1 MTPTRRQL
9 FGWIL
14 GVTRPVLA
22 PLGLSTLCRLADQ
35 FLGVSIFALGA
46 WAVVSVADPS
56 GTGRGAPSL
65 ATIVGLLV
73 VACLLKAGFRYAEH
87 FLGHLVAFKALEL
100 LRTEIFRAL
109 MPRAPRVMLTSRSGG
124 LMARATK
131 DVDRIEV
138 FFAHTI
144 APVVSA
150 VVVPIVVLLLVG
162 WSASWL
168 VAASAAP
175 FVVAAIVVTPVL
187 GSRSSLRAS
196 RRVAGTRSRLV
207 QHVTDSLQGMREV
220 VSYGNTGR
228 RLDQTDDLGAELAR
242 CSRLPTWWAA
252 LRRGG
257 NHMLML
263 AAAIAMVCVG
273 LEEAKAGPIDAAA
286 LAAGIAAVVRLT
298 EVIRGVE
305 DLAASVS
312 TSLASAERVWETV
325 HSPILVPD
333 GTVELERARAHEVS
347 WEAVSYHYP
356 GSSRAALEDVT
367 VRAEAGRWT
376 CLVGASGS
384 GKSTLAQL
392 ALRFDDPAAGRV
404 LVGGHDIR
412 DLTGD
417 TLRRDVAIVTQRT
430 HLFRGTV
437 AENLRLVR
445 PEASD
450 ENLVWACQAACLH
463 DDILALPQ
471 GYDTVVGERG
481 ASLSGG
487 QCQRLALARALLA
500 EPAVLVLDE
509 FTSHLDPA
517 LAERVRAAVR
527 AATPGVTVIEVSHRL
542 SQIRDVDQVVVLDAG
557 RLVQS
562 GTPDGL
568 LAVDGPLRRLA
579 DRETVSV

>member
-1 MTPTRRQL
+1 MTPTRREL

-14 GVTRPVLA
+14 AVTRPVLA

-46 WAVVSVADPS
+46 WAVVSLARP
-56 GTGRGAPSL
+56 TGGAEPLSL
-65 ATIVGLLV
+65 WIIVGLLV
-73 VACLLKAGFRYAEH
+73 AACLLKAAFRYAEH

-100 LRTEIFRAL
+100 LRTEIFHAL
-109 MPRAPRVMLTSRSGG
+109 VPRAPRIMLTSRSGG

-138 FFAHTI
+138 FFAHTL
-144 APVVSA
+144 APVISA
-150 VVVPIVVLLLVG
+150 VVVPMVVLVLIG
-162 WSASWL
+162 ATTSWL
-168 VAASAAP
+168 VAVSAAP
-175 FVVAAIVVTPVL
+175 FVLTAIVVTPVL
-187 GSRSSLRAS
+187 GSRCSLRAS
-196 RRVAGTRSRLV
+196 RRVARTRSRLV
-207 QHVTDSLQGMREV
+207 QHVTDTLQGMREV
-220 VSYGNTGR
+220 VSYGNVSR
-228 RLDQTDDLGAELAR
+228 RLDEADGLGTELAR
-242 CSRLPTWWAA
+242 HSRLPACWAA

-257 NHMLML
+257 NQMLLL

-273 LEEAKAGPIDAAA
+273 LEEAKAGPVNAAA
-286 LAAGIAAVVRLT
+286 LAASIAAVVRLT

-333 GTVELERARAHEVS
+333 GTAELVRAQAHTVS
-347 WEAVSYHYP
+347 WEGVSYRYP
-356 GSSRAALEDVT
+356 GSSRGALNDVT

-404 LVGGHDIR
+404 LVDGRDIR

-417 TLRRDVAIVTQRT
+417 TLRRDVAMVTQRT

-445 PEASD
+445 PEATD
-450 ENLVWACQAACLH
+450 EDLIAACQVACFH
-463 DDILALPQ
+463 NDIMALPE
-471 GYDTVVGERG
+471 GYATVVGERG

-500 EPAVLVLDE
+500 KPAVLVLDE

-517 LAERVRAAVR
+517 LAGRVRAAVR

-542 SQIRDVDQVVVLDAG
+542 NQIRDVDQVVVLDAG
-557 RLVQS
+557 RVVQS
-562 GTPDGL
+562 GAPDEL
-568 LAVDGPLRRLA
+568 LATDGPLRRLA
-579 DRETVSV
+579 ARETVSV